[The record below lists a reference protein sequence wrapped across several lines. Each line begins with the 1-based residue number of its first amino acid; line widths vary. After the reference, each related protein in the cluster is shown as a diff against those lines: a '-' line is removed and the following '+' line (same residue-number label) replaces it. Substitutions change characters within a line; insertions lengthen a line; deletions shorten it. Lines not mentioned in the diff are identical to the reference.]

1 MAPER
6 RSGAGDRAE
15 IRSAAADASP
25 ERWRKSAALRG
36 SARADPASSQSPR
49 ADPNLPDE
57 MPPLLVQ
64 FEQAEMSADRAR
76 RSSREKFRG
85 ASMYSSTLPAGG
97 DAPEAAIADARRA
110 ERLKRAETA
119 MRGRREAKR
128 AAEQT
133 QRAAEAKRAAE
144 AEALAAPP
152 PMPSSPTDRTRPTR
166 SLTLTLALTL
176 TLTLTLALPLL
187 ATPNPRPLRG
197 VDYFPFSNTSPGDD
211 TAPRGFPPPTRASQ
225 GALPVYR
232 GAAAVGSAAGQVA
245 TAASC
250 FRQVSPLH
258 LPYISPKS
266 HELPSGVVRVTY
278 P

>member
-1 MAPER
+1 
-6 RSGAGDRAE
+6 
-15 IRSAAADASP
+15 
-25 ERWRKSAALRG
+25 
-36 SARADPASSQSPR
+36 
-49 ADPNLPDE
+49 
-57 MPPLLVQ
+57 
-64 FEQAEMSADRAR
+64 
-76 RSSREKFRG
+76 
-85 ASMYSSTLPAGG
+85 MYSSTLPAGG

-152 PMPSSPTDRTRPTR
+152 PMPSSPTDRTRSTRTRTPTVTGTRTR
-166 SLTLTLALTL
+166 SLTLTLAVTL
-176 TLTLTLALPLL
+176 TLTLTLPLPLI

-211 TAPRGFPPPTRASQ
+211 TAAASRGFPPPSRASQ
-225 GALPVYR
+225 GALPIYR
-232 GAAAVGSAAGQVA
+232 GAAAAGSAAGQVA

-250 FRQVSPLH
+250 FRQVSPPH
-258 LPYISPKS
+258 LPYISPTS
-266 HELPSGVVRVTY
+266 PLHLP
-278 P
+278 